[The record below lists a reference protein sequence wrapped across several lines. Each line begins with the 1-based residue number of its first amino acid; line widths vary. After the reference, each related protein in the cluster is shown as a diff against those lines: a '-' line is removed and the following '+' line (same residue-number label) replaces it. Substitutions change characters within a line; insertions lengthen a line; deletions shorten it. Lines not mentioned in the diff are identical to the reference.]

1 MTVAE
6 LIELLLV
13 QDQNKRVV
21 VADRDGAGTAD
32 DVEFIDQ
39 RMDGPE
45 PVISISFGITNDQ
58 GDQ

>member
-6 LIELLLV
+6 LVELLLV

-21 VADRDGAGTAD
+21 VADRDGAGSAD

-39 RMDGPE
+39 RMQKAE
-45 PVISISFGITNDQ
+45 PVVAIWYHK
-58 GDQ
+58 